1 MFSRLANRNQ
11 HELHTDGKTTQLQP
25 WYYRKLDCAISS
37 VSSVLLLT
45 PCLNRTNVV
54 ILCVSRALCCRGG
67 GSDHASVLPFW
78 RHGQHCLPHGIHWA
92 ASVSHTH
99 THTPARFMLCC
110 FMLFLGGSDFV
121 FLSPRPPAYR
131 IHVNMSTVKILHS
144 LNEGYK
150 IEVRGKTELK
160 VT

>member
-1 MFSRLANRNQ
+1 MSFTPMAKWTL
-11 HELHTDGKTTQLQP
+11 P
-25 WYYRKLDCAISS
+25 WYYRKLHFVFSS

-45 PCLNRTNVV
+45 PFV
-54 ILCVSRALCCRGG
+54 LCVSRALCCRGG
-67 GSDHASVLPFW
+67 GSDYASVLPFW

-92 ASVSHTH
+92 ASVSRTH
-99 THTPARFMLCC
+99 THQIYVV
-110 FMLFLGGSDFV
+110 LFHAFFWSDFI
-121 FLSPRPPAYR
+121 FLSPRPSAYR

-160 VT
+160 VTVHSFLSNF